1 MANQD
6 DQMNMTQ
13 MNMTKQ
19 NLGLPIFL
27 ALGALTLAASVA
39 QAADISTPAVL
50 AGSCSTCHGPGGQ
63 SLGTMP
69 SLAGLDPKYI
79 MTRLK
84 EFRSGEA
91 PATLMNRI
99 AKGYSDAEIEALGQ
113 YFTKTKP

>member
-1 MANQD
+1 MI
-6 DQMNMTQ
+6 
-13 MNMTKQ
+13 MTKQ
-19 NLGLPIFL
+19 RFFLPSLL
-27 ALGALTLAASVA
+27 ALGALTLDASVA

-50 AGSCSTCHGPGGQ
+50 AGSCSTCHGPNGQ
-63 SLGTMP
+63 SPGAMP
-69 SLAGLDPKYI
+69 SLAGLEPKYI

-84 EFRSGEA
+84 EFRSGEV

>member
-1 MANQD
+1 MIL
-6 DQMNMTQ
+6 
-13 MNMTKQ
+13 TKQ
-19 NLGLPIFL
+19 RFFLPSLL
-27 ALGALTLAASVA
+27 ALGALTLDASVA

-50 AGSCSTCHGPGGQ
+50 AGSCSTCHGPNGQ
-63 SLGTMP
+63 SPGAMP
-69 SLAGLDPKYI
+69 SLAGLEPKYI

>member
-1 MANQD
+1 MI
-6 DQMNMTQ
+6 T
-13 MNMTKQ
+13 TKQ
-19 NLGLPIFL
+19 RFFLPSLL
-27 ALGALTLAASVA
+27 ALGALTLAASVV

-50 AGSCSTCHGPGGQ
+50 AGSCSTCHGPNGQ
-63 SLGTMP
+63 SPGAMP
-69 SLAGLDPKYI
+69 SLAGLEPKYI

>member
-1 MANQD
+1 MI
-6 DQMNMTQ
+6 
-13 MNMTKQ
+13 MTKQ
-19 NLGLPIFL
+19 RFFLPSLL
-27 ALGALTLAASVA
+27 ALGALTLDASVV

-50 AGSCSTCHGPGGQ
+50 AGSCSTCHGPNGQ
-63 SLGTMP
+63 SPGAMP
-69 SLAGLDPKYI
+69 SLAGLEPKYI

-84 EFRSGEA
+84 EFRSGEV